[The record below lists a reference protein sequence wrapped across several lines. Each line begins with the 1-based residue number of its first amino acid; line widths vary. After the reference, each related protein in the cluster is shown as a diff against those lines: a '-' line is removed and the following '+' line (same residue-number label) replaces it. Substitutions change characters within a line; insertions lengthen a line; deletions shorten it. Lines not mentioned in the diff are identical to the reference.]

1 MASVRIGSADGVALL
16 ASAVRNTLKLF
27 SAQWRFT
34 TALCCDACAF
44 LQVGLLLFPPPC
56 PALRPCCVVLLLAAR
71 LWNT

>member
-34 TALCCDACAF
+34 TALCCNAGAF
-44 LQVGLLLFPPPC
+44 LQVGLLLFPSPC
-56 PALRPCCVVLLLAAR
+56 PAL
-71 LWNT
+71 

>member
-34 TALCCDACAF
+34 TALCCNAGAF

-56 PALRPCCVVLLLAAR
+56 SSLRPCCVVFLLAS
-71 LWNT
+71 

>member
-34 TALCCDACAF
+34 TALCCNAGAF
-44 LQVGLLLFPPPC
+44 LQVGLLLFSPPRPS
-56 PALRPCCVVLLLAAR
+56 LRPCCVVLLLAS
-71 LWNT
+71 